1 MATELYAGSL
11 SDFKDINGDPIDFA
25 VVVDSM
31 TKEIEKALVALIG
44 PLPSAPQKLV
54 DDRRVLFVAI
64 ANGVINHLKNKQAA
78 VEITFD
84 IGSGTV
90 TATTDIK
97 VRT

>member
-1 MATELYAGSL
+1 MPAELYAGTL
-11 SDFKDINGDPIDFA
+11 ADFN
-25 VVVDSM
+25 DSM
-31 TKEIEKALVALIG
+31 AKEIEDALTNLIG
-44 PLPSAPQKLV
+44 PLPSAPEKLV
-54 DDRRVLFVAI
+54 NDRRALFIAI

>member
-1 MATELYAGSL
+1 MATELYAGKL
-11 SDFKDINGDPIDFA
+11 SDFDDLDIEGDPNMA
-25 VVVDSM
+25 
-31 TKEIEKALVALIG
+31 KEIEIALAALVG

-54 DDRRVLFVAI
+54 DDRRVLFIAI
-64 ANGVINHLKNKQAA
+64 AKGVLKHLNRKQAA

-84 IGSGTV
+84 IGFGTV